1 MISWNPT
8 RLPLQVGSN
17 VTQEDLM
24 VDGRSFDDDIAIN
37 VGDLA
42 RSVNSGD
49 AVNAE
54 PDSDIV
60 WDTDGNLTL
69 CSGPD
74 NELTDNDAKGNTDP
88 DFEMDNETELMA
100 SKNHNTEEQPIYKHV
115 AILPVH
121 RRKLRAQTDLLSDVD
136 CNGRYVTNTK
146 FEMICL
152 LNMYGGVHFWK
163 TLSGGPLKTGKML
176 R

>member
-1 MISWNPT
+1 M
-8 RLPLQVGSN
+8 PLQVGSN
-17 VTQEDLM
+17 VTQEDLI
-24 VDGRSFDDDIAIN
+24 VDGRSFDDDIATN

-69 CSGPD
+69 CSGLD
-74 NELTDNDAKGNTDP
+74 NELTDNDAKG
-88 DFEMDNETELMA
+88 
-100 SKNHNTEEQPIYKHV
+100 NTEEQPIYKHV